1 MRVVD
6 STLQA
11 TQAAGTEQVPTSHL
25 VFEALRDSR
34 DLVVVTKT
42 AYGQVRVMS
51 VRTSVRFR
59 ILRGDG
65 LELLRPTDVALAR
78 DLNYNERDALAKQD
92 EAAALQK
99 SMQTDIVN
107 QVLRRLAAIRPEQ
120 LRSDAIPMPH
130 PGGGCAEH
138 PMQLRLDQLSA
149 HLSKGAG
156 ALKPVYTLYGDEPLL
171 AQEAG
176 DAIRTAARAAGFTER
191 QVHTVS
197 GAHFDWSGLLG
208 AAQRNVPVR

>member
-1 MRVVD
+1 MQRRHLLTGLSASLALATLGGCGFQLRHGPKAMAFRTIQLTGFTSTSPLAAELARALEASGVRVVD

-65 LELLRPTDVALAR
+65 SELLRSTDVALAR

-120 LRSDAIPMPH
+120 LRSDAIPMP
-130 PGGGCAEH
+130 AT
-138 PMQLRLDQLSA
+138 Q
-149 HLSKGAG
+149 AG
-156 ALKPVYTLYGDEPLL
+156 
-171 AQEAG
+171 
-176 DAIRTAARAAGFTER
+176 
-191 QVHTVS
+191 S
-197 GAHFDWSGLLG
+197 G
-208 AAQRNVPVR
+208 PVR

>member
-1 MRVVD
+1 MQRRHLLTGLSASLALATLGGCGFQLRRGPKAMAFRTIQLTGFTSTSPLAAELARALEASGVRVVD

-65 LELLRPTDVALAR
+65 SELLRPTDVALAR

-120 LRSDAIPMPH
+120 LSGVP
-130 PGGGCAEH
+130 
-138 PMQLRLDQLSA
+138 QSA
-149 HLSKGAG
+149 TTASA
-156 ALKPVYTLYGDEPLL
+156 PVP
-171 AQEAG
+171 AAS
-176 DAIRTAARAAGFTER
+176 AAAR
-191 QVHTVS
+191 
-197 GAHFDWSGLLG
+197 
-208 AAQRNVPVR
+208 